1 MTDNNET
8 PITPRAADAVP
19 SDPATLIAQ
28 VRAMWELIPDFT
40 HLPVPERKSLAVV
53 AGTDPEFV
61 RASINSA
68 SDSPIVEQAIGL
80 TPEALQQETVSAQ
93 AWTSLEDEVRGLLAG
108 LVSGNLIRRNR
119 IGELALTAYA
129 VARRLVRRKEH
140 VNLVPHVETM
150 RRLNRFGVGKKA
162 KPAEETPAPAPA
174 PAPATLQS

>member
-1 MTDNNET
+1 MSIHNET

-19 SDPATLIAQ
+19 SDPAILIAQ
-28 VRAMWELIPDFT
+28 VRAMRELIPDFT

-68 SDSPIVEQAIGL
+68 TDSPIVEQAIGR

-119 IGELALTAYA
+119 IGEAALTAYA

-150 RRLNRFGVGKKA
+150 KRLNRFGVGKKVA
-162 KPAEETPAPAPA
+162 ATPASPAPAPT
-174 PAPATLQS
+174 PTSTTS